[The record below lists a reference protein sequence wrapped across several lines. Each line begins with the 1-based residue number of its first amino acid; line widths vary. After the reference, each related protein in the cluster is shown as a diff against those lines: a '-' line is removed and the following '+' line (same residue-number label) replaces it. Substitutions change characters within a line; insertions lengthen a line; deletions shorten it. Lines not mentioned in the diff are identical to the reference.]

1 MFALGLAP
9 NSGPGLIFATLPKV
23 FAAIPAGW
31 LFGLLFFIGLFGA
44 GYLSG
49 IAAFEVLVAALT
61 DNTRLSRQAVV
72 WLVAGV
78 AFLIA
83 IPPMINNQVFIPWDL
98 TFGSGMQT
106 LGALVAAVTVGWAM
120 NRGDAIRA
128 LSEGGAA
135 PGAELAVPVDS
146 VGDPRCAAARSA
158 SGGSSRMSFTS
169 LGACRH
175 SLSTLCRGSF
185 APVSVSGIKGLR
197 ALENRVSRL

>member
-1 MFALGLAP
+1 MFALGLEP
-9 NSGPGLIFATLPKV
+9 NSGPGDLRDASGV
-23 FAAIPAGW
+23 RAIPAGW

-61 DNTRLSRQAVV
+61 DNTRLSRRAVV
-72 WLVAGV
+72 WLVAGA

-120 NRGDAIRA
+120 KRSEAIRA
-128 LSEGGAA
+128 LSEGGARPVPNWLYLWIRWVI
-135 PGAELAVPVDS
+135 PGALLGRDLVAGDGVLPGRERVDLALAS
-146 VGDPRCAAARSA
+146 QSA
-158 SGGSSRMSFTS
+158 
-169 LGACRH
+169 
-175 SLSTLCRGSF
+175 
-185 APVSVSGIKGLR
+185 
-197 ALENRVSRL
+197 